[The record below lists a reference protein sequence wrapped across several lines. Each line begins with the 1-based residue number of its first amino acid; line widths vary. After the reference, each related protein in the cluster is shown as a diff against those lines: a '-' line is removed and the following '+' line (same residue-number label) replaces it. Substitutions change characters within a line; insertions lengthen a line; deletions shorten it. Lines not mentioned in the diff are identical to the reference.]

1 MAEYSRWFYV
11 KLSGDMEITFYIRF
25 CACQIIIS
33 VETLVKT
40 AMHRRCGKVLTN
52 VSTEMDK
59 LSSTK

>member
-1 MAEYSRWFYV
+1 MAEYSRWFYI
-11 KLSGDMEITFYIRF
+11 KLSGDMEIIFYIRF
-25 CACQIIIS
+25 CVYQIIIS

-52 VSTEMDK
+52 VSTERDK